1 MGEMNS
7 VNDLDMGE
15 CGSTWLKNIT
25 VNENEVAY
33 KLDSL
38 SWIWIWSLCNYGIIT
53 IKIS

>member
-1 MGEMNS
+1 MGEMKS

-25 VNENEVAY
+25 VNESGVA
-33 KLDSL
+33 LDSL